1 MLDIMEG
8 FVQEKRYS
16 YVRMDG
22 GTPISARQPLVQRYN
37 NVSIFIG
44 LVKNNFEHQ
53 IVQLT
58 LVNSTMH
65 NSILSLIST

>member
-37 NVSIFIG
+37 NVCING
-44 LVKNNFEHQ
+44 LVKE
-53 IVQLT
+53 IV
-58 LVNSTMH
+58 SA
-65 NSILSLIST
+65 